1 MRDVFGT
8 VLRYKLWFDLW
19 GARQRTIQAVLTIA
33 IGAFAVGTIL
43 GAKEGVNVDT
53 HAAWSTVAA
62 PSILL
67 RINPLADDQL
77 LESLRNRP
85 DLTRVDAQMEQS
97 IVWRRSPDQA
107 WQAATLIARDDYTQ
121 QELNLLLL
129 EEGEWP
135 MGRELAVERRFGVEL
150 GERLELKL
158 NDQQFELPVGG
169 LVYNR
174 AGMSASLGGDL
185 IVYTTR
191 ERFAKMTG
199 RDGFSTIFASVADY
213 SFDTASQSY
222 ANLLK
227 DLSAQGF
234 SLLPAAFDRAPV
246 VDPQQAW
253 FEELITGIGLVMQVV
268 SVIAMGL
275 SLLLIYTTVTAII
288 SQQTAQIGELKAIG
302 ASSRQIVYI
311 YLCLVAA
318 YGLMAALVSAPLSV
332 GGANLLRIVLVT
344 RLGLDAGPPHI
355 NWGPL
360 AMQLALCIFAPIL
373 IALFP
378 ILRGARI
385 TVREAI
391 SSYGLSSTGNRI
403 DIVLARLV
411 WLSRVVSMAISNAF
425 RNPSRLVLT
434 QLALGGAGVTL
445 VGVLSTQATLY
456 HTSGDMMY
464 GIYPFEVQL
473 DTKRPASLAQ
483 LSKAA
488 ELPGVEQ
495 IEAWQTLN
503 VVLETA
509 TGRSLALQL
518 NGLPLP
524 SQAYQP
530 QLHAGRWLEADD
542 GYALT
547 LVESLATQLD
557 IKVGDKVKLSI
568 PSSDPGTVW
577 ASQREWEVVGIVL
590 EPYLRNLSRFGFAPR
605 DSLIQEAQL
614 GQQLTRV
621 QIQIPAATGQ
631 AAPQIASSL
640 RTFYDQ
646 QGVEM
651 YTTMNDT
658 VAQRSAMEARNLDVI
673 AMLLL
678 AIAVIMAAVGGVAL
692 SGVLQISV
700 LERRREIG
708 VLRAIG
714 ATPRVVRSLFVI
726 EGLILGWLSWLVALS
741 LSYPVGLL
749 LSRML
754 AETIGISI
762 VYQYSW
768 GGLLFWF
775 GLASLIGVF
784 ASLAPAQR
792 AINASVQESLAYE

>member
-53 HAAWSTVAA
+53 FEAWSTVAA

-67 RINPLADDQL
+67 RISPPADDNVLQ
-77 LESLRNRP
+77 SLRNRS
-85 DLTRVDAQMEQS
+85 DLVTVDAQMEQS
-97 IVWRRSPDQA
+97 LVWRPSPEQT
-107 WQAATLIARDDYTQ
+107 WQPATLIARDDYEQ

-129 EEGEWP
+129 EEGAWP
-135 MGRELAVERRFGVEL
+135 SGRAVAVERRFGVAV
-150 GERLELKL
+150 GDQIELKL
-158 NDQQFELPVGG
+158 NDQLIELPVGG
-169 LVYNR
+169 TLYNR

-199 RDGFSTIFASVADY
+199 RDGFSTIFATIENY
-213 SFDTASQSY
+213 SLETALQIN
-222 ANLLK
+222 AQLQK
-227 DLSAQGF
+227 DLSQQGF

-246 VDPQQAW
+246 VDPKQAW
-253 FEELITGIGLVMQVV
+253 FEELITGIGLVMQIV

-288 SQQTAQIGELKAIG
+288 TQQTAQIGELKAIG

-318 YGLMAALVSAPLSV
+318 YGLMAALISGPLSV
-332 GGANLLRIVLVT
+332 AGANLLRIVLVT

-355 NWGPL
+355 NWAPL
-360 AMQLALCIFAPIL
+360 GIQLALCVFAPIL
-373 IALFP
+373 IALVP

-403 DIVLARLV
+403 DILLARFV

-456 HTSGDMMY
+456 YTSGDLMY
-464 GIYPFEVQL
+464 SIYPFEVQL
-473 DTKRPASLAQ
+473 DSKRPVSLAQ

-488 ELPGVEQ
+488 DLPGVEQ
-495 IEAWQTLN
+495 IEAWQTLQ

-509 TGRSLALQL
+509 DGHSRALEL

-530 QLHAGRWLEADD
+530 QLYAGRWLQADD
-542 GYALT
+542 TYALT
-547 LVESLATQLD
+547 LVESLATQLN
-557 IKVGDKVKLSI
+557 ITVGDTVKVSI
-568 PSSDPGTVW
+568 PSRGGGRVW

-605 DSLIQEAQL
+605 DSLMHEAEL

-621 QIQIPAATGQ
+621 QIQIPAAAGRD
-631 AAPQIASSL
+631 APLIASSL
-640 RTFYDQ
+640 RSFYDQ

-658 VAQRSAMEARNLDVI
+658 VAERSEMEASNLDVI

-741 LSYPVGLL
+741 FSYPVGLM

-775 GLASLIGVF
+775 VLASLIGVF

-792 AINASVQESLAYE
+792 AISASVQESLAYE

>member
-19 GARQRTIQAVLTIA
+19 GVRQRTLQAVLTIA

-43 GAKEGVNVDT
+43 GAKQGVTIDT
-53 HAAWSTVAA
+53 KAAWSTVEA

-67 RINPLADDQL
+67 RVNPPADDQL
-77 LESLRNRP
+77 LEALRNRP
-85 DLTRVDAQMEQS
+85 ELLKVDAQMEQA
-97 IVWRRSPDQA
+97 IVWRPSPDEP
-107 WQAATLIARDDYTQ
+107 WQPATLIARDDYEQ

-135 MGRELAVERRFGVEL
+135 FGRSVAVERRFGVEV
-150 GERLELKL
+150 GDRLELQIK
-158 NDQQFELPVGG
+158 DRRIEVPVGG
-169 LVYNR
+169 TIYNR
-174 AGMSASLGGDL
+174 VAMAASLGGDL
-185 IVYTTR
+185 VVYTTR
-191 ERFAKMTG
+191 ERFSKMTG
-199 RDGFSTIFASVADY
+199 QTGFSTIFAAVDNY
-213 SFDTASQSY
+213 SFEAATQIYSKLY
-222 ANLLK
+222 N
-227 DLSAQGF
+227 DLSEQGF
-234 SLLPAAFDRAPV
+234 SLLPAAFDRSPV
-246 VDPQQAW
+246 VDPQRAW

-268 SVIAMGL
+268 SAIAMGL

-288 SQQTAQIGELKAIG
+288 TQQTAQIGELKAIG
-302 ASSRQIVYI
+302 ASSRQIVYV

-318 YGLMAALVSAPLSV
+318 YGLMAALISAPLSV
-332 GGANLLRIVLVT
+332 IGANLLRIVLIT

-355 NWGPL
+355 SWGPL
-360 AMQLALCIFAPIL
+360 AIQLALCIFAPIL

-391 SSYGLSSTGNRI
+391 SFYGLSSTGNRI

-445 VGVLSTQATLY
+445 VAVLSTQATLY
-456 HTSGDMMY
+456 YTSGDLMHS
-464 GIYPFEVQL
+464 IYPFEVQL
-473 DTKRPASLAQ
+473 DTKRPVSLAQ

-488 ELPGVEQ
+488 DLPGVER
-495 IEAWQTLN
+495 IEVWQTLS

-509 TGRSLALQL
+509 DGHSRALQL
-518 NGLPLP
+518 NGVPLP
-524 SQAYQP
+524 SQAYRP
-530 QLHAGRWLEADD
+530 QLYAGRWLQADD
-542 GYALT
+542 TYALT
-547 LVESLATQLD
+547 LVESLATQLN
-557 IKVGDKVKLSI
+557 IEVGDKVKIAI
-568 PSSDPGTVW
+568 PSRDGRTVW
-577 ASQREWEVVGIVL
+577 ASEREWEVVGIVL

-605 DSLIQEAQL
+605 DTLIEEAQF
-614 GQQLTRV
+614 GQRFTRV

-631 AAPQIASSL
+631 NAAQIASAL
-640 RTFYDQ
+640 RDFYDR

-658 VAQRSAMEARNLDVI
+658 VAERSEMEASNLDVI

-726 EGLILGWLSWLVALS
+726 EGLILGWLSWLVALA

-754 AETIGISI
+754 ASTIGISI

-775 GLASLIGVF
+775 VLASVIGVC

-792 AINASVQESLAYE
+792 AINANVQESLAYE